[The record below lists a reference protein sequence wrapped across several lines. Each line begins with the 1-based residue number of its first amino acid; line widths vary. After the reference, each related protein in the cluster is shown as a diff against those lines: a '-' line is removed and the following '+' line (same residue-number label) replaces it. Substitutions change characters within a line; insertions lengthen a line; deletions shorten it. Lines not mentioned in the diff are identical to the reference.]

1 MYALELLDRAG
12 LAFTSRWLHILV
24 GITWIGL
31 LYYFNLVQVPAFA
44 EMSAGSRTEAIEI
57 LAKRALW
64 WFRWAAVAT
73 VLTGLLI
80 LGFTED
86 YFTPGGT
93 SASDWAKSPN
103 GISIS
108 TGILIALIMFVNVW
122 GVIWR
127 NQKIVIASAAQVR
140 AGGEPLP
147 EAAAA
152 GRRAGMASR
161 QNIFFSFTM
170 IWFMTFTSHFS
181 FNYVTA
187 DSGGARGVYWAIT
200 IIILAAL
207 EANALGVIGGGFKPA
222 KESPANWP
230 YETVRNVLI
239 SGFVLWAI
247 FWLMWEILFAP

>member
-12 LAFTSRWLHILV
+12 LAFTSRWLHILM

-80 LGFTED
+80 MGLTKD
-86 YFTPGGT
+86 YFDNFG
-93 SASDWAKSPN
+93 KSPN
-103 GISIS
+103 GLSIS

-122 GVIWR
+122 GIIWR

-161 QNIFFSFTM
+161 QNVFFSFAM
-170 IWFMTFTSHFS
+170 VWFMTFTSHYSFS
-181 FNYVTA
+181 YDTS
-187 DSGGARGVYWAIT
+187 SGGARGVYWAIT
-200 IIILAAL
+200 VIILAAL

-230 YETVRNVLI
+230 YESVQNVLI

>member
-1 MYALELLDRAG
+1 MYAVELLSRDG
-12 LAFTSRWLHILV
+12 FAFSFRWLHIVV
-24 GITWIGL
+24 GIAWIGL

-44 EMSAGSRTEAIEI
+44 QMSAPARMEAIEI

-73 VLTGLLI
+73 VLTGILI
-80 LGFTED
+80 LGATKD
-86 YFTPGGT
+86 YFTDFG
-93 SASDWAKSPN
+93 KSQR
-103 GISIS
+103 GLSIS

-122 GVIWR
+122 GIIWR
-127 NQKIVIASAAQVR
+127 NQKTVIASAAQVR
-140 AGGEPLP
+140 AGGEALP

-161 QNIFFSFTM
+161 QNVLFSFTM

-181 FNYVTA
+181 FSYDT
-187 DSGGARGVYWAIT
+187 SSSGARGVYWAVT
-200 IIILAAL
+200 VIILAAL

-222 KESPANWP
+222 AESKANWP
-230 YETVRNVLI
+230 YETVRSVLI
-239 SGFVLWAI
+239 SGFVLWAV

>member
-12 LAFTSRWLHILV
+12 LAFTSRWLHILM

-44 EMSAGSRTEAIEI
+44 EMSAGSRTEAIEV

-80 LGFTED
+80 MGFTKD
-86 YFTPGGT
+86 YFTDFG
-93 SASDWAKSPN
+93 KSN
-103 GISIS
+103 VGVSIS
-108 TGILIALIMFVNVW
+108 TGVLIALIMFVNVW

-140 AGGEPLP
+140 AGGEALP

-152 GRRAGMASR
+152 GRRAFMASR
-161 QNIFFSFTM
+161 QNVLFSFTM
-170 IWFMTFTSHFS
+170 VWFMTFTTHYSGFYDVS
-181 FNYVTA
+181 
-187 DSGGARGVYWAIT
+187 SGGKRGVYWAIT
-200 IIILAAL
+200 IILVGAL

-222 KESPANWP
+222 KEAPTNWP

>member
-12 LAFTSRWLHILV
+12 LAFTSRWLHIVV

-44 EMSAGSRTEAIEI
+44 EMSASSRTEAIEV

-80 LGFTED
+80 MGFTKD
-86 YFTPGGT
+86 YF
-93 SASDWAKSPN
+93 SDNFGQRAN

-108 TGILIALIMFVNVW
+108 TGVLIALIMFVNVW

-127 NQKIVIASAAQVR
+127 NQKVVIASAAQVR

-161 QNIFFSFTM
+161 QNVFFSFTM
-170 IWFMTFTSHFS
+170 IWFMTFTTH
-181 FNYVTA
+181 Y
-187 DSGGARGVYWAIT
+187 SGFYNTSSGSDRAIYWIIT
-200 IIILAAL
+200 VIILAVL
-207 EANALGVIGGGFKPA
+207 ELNALGIIGGGFKPA
-222 KESPANWP
+222 KESPFNWP

>member
-12 LAFTSRWLHILV
+12 LAFTSRWLHIVV
-24 GITWIGL
+24 GIAWIGL

-44 EMSAGSRTEAIEI
+44 EMSASSRTEAIEV

-64 WFRWAAVAT
+64 LFRWAAVAT

-80 LGFTED
+80 MGFTKD
-86 YFTPGGT
+86 YF
-93 SASDWAKSPN
+93 SDNFGQRAN

-108 TGILIALIMFVNVW
+108 TGVLIALIMFVNVW

-127 NQKIVIASAAQVR
+127 NQKVVIASAAQVR

-161 QNIFFSFTM
+161 QNVFFSFTM
-170 IWFMTFTSHFS
+170 IWFMTFTTH
-181 FNYVTA
+181 Y
-187 DSGGARGVYWAIT
+187 SGFYDTSSGSDRAIYWIIT
-200 IIILAAL
+200 VIILAVL
-207 EANALGVIGGGFKPA
+207 ELNALGIIGGGFKPA
-222 KESPANWP
+222 KESPFNWP

>member
-12 LAFTSRWLHILV
+12 LAFTSRWLHIVV
-24 GITWIGL
+24 GIAWIGL

-44 EMSAGSRTEAIEI
+44 EMSASSRTEAIEV

-80 LGFTED
+80 MGFTKD
-86 YFTPGGT
+86 YF
-93 SASDWAKSPN
+93 SDNFGQRAN

-108 TGILIALIMFVNVW
+108 TGVLIALIMFVNVW

-127 NQKIVIASAAQVR
+127 NQKVVIASAAQVR

-161 QNIFFSFTM
+161 QNVFFSFTM
-170 IWFMTFTSHFS
+170 IWFMH
-181 FNYVTA
+181 
-187 DSGGARGVYWAIT
+187 W
-200 IIILAAL
+200 
-207 EANALGVIGGGFKPA
+207 
-222 KESPANWP
+222 
-230 YETVRNVLI
+230 
-239 SGFVLWAI
+239 
-247 FWLMWEILFAP
+247 

>member
-12 LAFTSRWLHILV
+12 LAFTSRWLHIVV
-24 GITWIGL
+24 GIARIGL

-44 EMSAGSRTEAIEI
+44 EMSASSRTEAIEV

-80 LGFTED
+80 MGFTKD
-86 YFTPGGT
+86 YF
-93 SASDWAKSPN
+93 SDNFGQRAN

-108 TGILIALIMFVNVW
+108 TGVLIALIMFVNVW

-127 NQKIVIASAAQVR
+127 NQKVVIASAAQVR

-161 QNIFFSFTM
+161 QNVFFSFTM
-170 IWFMTFTSHFS
+170 IWFMTFTTH
-181 FNYVTA
+181 Y
-187 DSGGARGVYWAIT
+187 SGFYDTSSGSDRAIYWIIT
-200 IIILAAL
+200 VIILAVL
-207 EANALGVIGGGFKPA
+207 ELNALGIIGGGFKPA
-222 KESPANWP
+222 KESPFNWP

>member
-12 LAFTSRWLHILV
+12 LAFTSRWLHIVV
-24 GITWIGL
+24 GIAWIGL

-44 EMSAGSRTEAIEI
+44 EMSASSRTEAIEV

-80 LGFTED
+80 MGFTKD
-86 YFTPGGT
+86 YF
-93 SASDWAKSPN
+93 SDNFGQRAN

-108 TGILIALIMFVNVW
+108 TGVLIALIMFVNVW

-127 NQKIVIASAAQVR
+127 NQKVVIASAAQVR

-161 QNIFFSFTM
+161 QNVFFSFTM
-170 IWFMTFTSHFS
+170 IWFMTFTTH
-181 FNYVTA
+181 Y
-187 DSGGARGVYWAIT
+187 SGFYDTSSGSDRAIYWIIT
-200 IIILAAL
+200 VIILAVL
-207 EANALGVIGGGFKPA
+207 ELNALGIIGGGFKPA
-222 KESPANWP
+222 KESPFNWP

>member
-12 LAFTSRWLHILV
+12 LAFTSRWLHIVV
-24 GITWIGL
+24 GIAWIGL

-44 EMSAGSRTEAIEI
+44 EMSASSRTEAIEV

-73 VLTGLLI
+73 GLTGLLI
-80 LGFTED
+80 MGCTKD
-86 YFTPGGT
+86 YF
-93 SASDWAKSPN
+93 SDNFGQRAN

-108 TGILIALIMFVNVW
+108 TGVLIALIMFVNVW

-127 NQKIVIASAAQVR
+127 NQKVVIASAAQVR

-161 QNIFFSFTM
+161 QNVFFSFTM
-170 IWFMTFTSHFS
+170 IWFMTFTTH
-181 FNYVTA
+181 Y
-187 DSGGARGVYWAIT
+187 SGFYDTSSGSDRAIYWIIT
-200 IIILAAL
+200 VIILAVL
-207 EANALGVIGGGFKPA
+207 ELNALGIIGGGFKPA
-222 KESPANWP
+222 KESPFNWP

-247 FWLMWEILFAP
+247 

>member
-44 EMSAGSRTEAIEI
+44 AMSAGSRTESIEI

-80 LGFTED
+80 MGLTKD
-86 YFTPGGT
+86 YFDNFG
-93 SASDWAKSPN
+93 KSPN
-103 GISIS
+103 GVSIS
-108 TGILIALIMFVNVW
+108 TGVLIALIMFVNVW
-122 GVIWR
+122 GIIWR
-127 NQKIVIASAAQVR
+127 NQKIVIASAVQVR

-147 EAAAA
+147 DAAAA

-161 QNIFFSFTM
+161 QNVFFSFAM
-170 IWFMTFTSHFS
+170 VWFMTFTSHYS
-181 FNYVTA
+181 FNYDTA
-187 DSGGARGVYWAIT
+187 SSGGARAVYWVLT
-200 IIILAAL
+200 IIILGAL

-230 YETVRNVLI
+230 YETVQNVLI
-239 SGFVLWAI
+239 SGFVLWAV

>member
-12 LAFTSRWLHILV
+12 LAFTSRWLHIVV

-44 EMSAGSRTEAIEI
+44 EMSASSRTEAIEV
-57 LAKRALW
+57 LVKRAVW

-73 VLTGLLI
+73 VRTGLLI
-80 LGFTED
+80 MGFTKD
-86 YFTPGGT
+86 YFADNFGQR
-93 SASDWAKSPN
+93 AN

-108 TGILIALIMFVNVW
+108 TGVLIALIMFVNVW
-122 GVIWR
+122 GIIWR
-127 NQKIVIASAAQVR
+127 NQKVVIASAAQVR

-147 EAAAA
+147 EAAVA

-161 QNIFFSFTM
+161 QNVFFSFAM
-170 IWFMTFTSHFS
+170 IWFMTFTTHYAGFYDTS
-181 FNYVTA
+181 
-187 DSGGARGVYWAIT
+187 SGGARGAYWAIT
-200 IIILAAL
+200 VIILAVL
-207 EANALGVIGGGFKPA
+207 ELNALGIIGGGLKPA
-222 KESPANWP
+222 KESPFNWP

>member
-73 VLTGLLI
+73 VLTGLMI
-80 LGFTED
+80 LGFTEGLLHSGACRRA
-86 YFTPGGT
+86 TGPRVPT
-93 SASDWAKSPN
+93 ASRSRPAS
-103 GISIS
+103 SS
-108 TGILIALIMFVNVW
+108 RSIMFVNVW
-122 GVIWR
+122 GIIWR

-161 QNIFFSFTM
+161 QNVFFSFAM

-187 DSGGARGVYWAIT
+187 T
-200 IIILAAL
+200 AA
-207 EANALGVIGGGFKPA
+207 EPA
-222 KESPANWP
+222 ASTGRSRSSSSPRSRP
-230 YETVRNVLI
+230 T
-239 SGFVLWAI
+239 LWA
-247 FWLMWEILFAP
+247 

>member
-57 LAKRALW
+57 LAEARAVVVPVGGRRHGAHGPDDLGLH
-64 WFRWAAVAT
+64 R
-73 VLTGLLI
+73 GLLHSRRS
-80 LGFTED
+80 
-86 YFTPGGT
+86 

-122 GVIWR
+122 GIIWR

-161 QNIFFSFTM
+161 QNVFFSFTM

>member
-44 EMSAGSRTEAIEI
+44 AMSAGSRTEAIEI

-73 VLTGLLI
+73 VLTGLMI
-80 LGFTED
+80 MGFTKD
-86 YFTPGGT
+86 YFTDFG
-93 SASDWAKSPN
+93 KSPN
-103 GISIS
+103 GLSIS
-108 TGILIALIMFVNVW
+108 TGVLIALIMFVNVW
-122 GVIWR
+122 GIIWR
-127 NQKIVIASAAQVR
+127 NQKIVIASAVQVR
-140 AGGEPLP
+140 GGGEPLP
-147 EAAAA
+147 DAAAA
-152 GRRAGMASR
+152 GRQAGMASR
-161 QNIFFSFTM
+161 QNVFFSFTM
-170 IWFMTFTSHFS
+170 IWFMTFTSHYSFS
-181 FNYVTA
+181 YDTS
-187 DSGGARGVYWAIT
+187 SGGARGVYWAIT
-200 IIILAAL
+200 VIILAAL

-222 KESPANWP
+222 KEAPANWP